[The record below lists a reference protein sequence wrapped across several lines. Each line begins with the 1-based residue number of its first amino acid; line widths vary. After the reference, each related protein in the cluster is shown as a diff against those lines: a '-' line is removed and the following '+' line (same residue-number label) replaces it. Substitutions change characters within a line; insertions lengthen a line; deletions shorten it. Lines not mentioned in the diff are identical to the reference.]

1 MSKKLLAAQ
10 ICLLLAACSNPT
22 DNSTSLNA
30 GSDSDD
36 SGDTDD
42 TVTVIEDSDL
52 VLPEQLDAAASS
64 ANTLSKRSRRDDII
78 A

>member
-36 SGDTDD
+36 TGDTDD

-52 VLPEQLDAAASS
+52 VLPEQLSLVEPKSTGGNQAPAY
-64 ANTLSKRSRRDDII
+64 LS
-78 A
+78 